1 MSALGLV
8 KGKVDGATRWA
19 LGAGLA
25 LFMCAIAGIAFG
37 WMLAQLIGGM
47 YITFLMPILVGILM
61 GGAASVPAKL
71 FGLRDTAPLIT
82 AVVMGALI
90 CFAGEHL
97 FAFVRFAET
106 FARENPDLVKPDHTS
121 DPVAAAVTYLE
132 RATGEEGVWAYLRFV
147 SDTQPTWSPI
157 GMLGRGGIGVGGTIA
172 VAIGELVV
180 LIATAIASVLLRTR
194 ALRRPVRASASFQL

>member
-1 MSALGLV
+1 MSALA
-8 KGKVDGATRWA
+8 KGKLDGATRWA

-47 YITFLMPILVGILM
+47 YITFLMPMLVGILM
-61 GGAASVPAKL
+61 GGAAAVPARL
-71 FGLRDTAPLIT
+71 FGLRDKAPLIT

-90 CFAGEHL
+90 CFAGEQL

-106 FARENPDLVKPDHTS
+106 FARENPECVTS
-121 DPVAAAVTYLE
+121 ELLNDPLAAAMTCVE
-132 RATGEEGVWAYLRFV
+132 QRTGEEGLGAYLRFV
-147 SDTQPTWSPI
+147 AVDQPAWSPI
-157 GMLGRGGIGVGGTIA
+157 GMLGRSGIGVAGTVV
-172 VAIGELVV
+172 VAIGELAV

-194 ALRRPVRASASFQL
+194 ALRRPVRAPASIHL